1 MAAPQSRRKTSWP
14 EVVGMAATPAVMKI
28 MTDRP
33 DLSVEVLPPG
43 TQLLPGSNPGRVR
56 VFIDA
61 LGAVSKTPVIG

>member
-1 MAAPQSRRKTSWP
+1 
-14 EVVGMAATPAVMKI
+14 MKI

-33 DLSVEVLPPG
+33 DLSVQVLPPG
-43 TQLLPGSNPGRVR
+43 TQLLR